1 MKIGPKSQS
10 WAALGKEVSDLAAK
24 QQKLTTDLQT
34 LQKPSNFLSAYPKIL
49 SEINRR
55 NLFNQ
60 CLQTDLEV
68 INHVISSEITE
79 RKKFLKQY
87 CDEIPESFIP

>member
-1 MKIGPKSQS
+1 M
-10 WAALGKEVSDLAAK
+10 K
-24 QQKLTTDLQT
+24 QQKVTNDLQT
-34 LQKPSNFLSAYPKIL
+34 LQKPNNFLLAYPKIL

-68 INHVISSEITE
+68 INQVITSEISE
-79 RKKFLKQY
+79 RKKFLKQF
-87 CDEIPESFIP
+87 CDEIPESFIPQLDLLPRKVMF

>member
-1 MKIGPKSQS
+1 MS
-10 WAALGKEVSDLAAK
+10 KEVSDLAMK
-24 QQKLTTDLQT
+24 QQKVTNDLQT
-34 LQKPSNFLSAYPKIL
+34 LQKPNNFLLAYPKIL

-68 INHVISSEITE
+68 INQVITSEISE
-79 RKKFLKQY
+79 RKKFLKQF
-87 CDEIPESFIP
+87 CDEIPESFIPQLDLLPRKVMF